1 VKALTFSVSLC
12 VGSSN
17 TTIVT
22 PALRVYEQ
30 LELLFLVQQH
40 FGFSLTEGPNLLR
53 FPCVGSRNTTMRS
66 YSGR

>member
-1 VKALTFSVSLC
+1 MKALTFSVSLC

-30 LELLFLVQQH
+30 LEYYSWSNNTSV
-40 FGFSLTEGPNLLR
+40 FS
-53 FPCVGSRNTTMRS
+53 
-66 YSGR
+66 